1 MKKVLIANRG
11 EIAVRVIRALREMGL
26 PSVAV
31 YSKAD
36 KYAMHARIADEAVCI
51 GGNHAK
57 DSYLNAYNILSAAEV
72 TGSDAIHPGYG
83 FLSEN
88 TQFVRMCNQS
98 NITFIG
104 PNVNAMDAMGHK
116 LNARILMH
124 EAGVPVIPGTFEKL
138 KDVKD
143 ARKAAKKIGYPVMIK
158 AAVGGGGRGIRKV
171 LNENDM
177 LAAFASASEEALA
190 AFGNADLYMEKC
202 IENAR
207 HIEVQLLCDKH
218 GHAVH
223 LYERECSLQR
233 RSQKIMEEA
242 PSPILSKELREK
254 IGRSA
259 VKAALKVGYDSA
271 GTVEFLV
278 EKKTG
283 NYYFMELNARIQV
296 EHPITEMITGIDI
309 VKNQI
314 ASAAGLE
321 LPFKQS
327 DIHLHGH
334 AIECRINAEDPDR
347 NFAPCAGKIK
357 ALHVPGGFGVRF
369 DSAIYEGCTIPPYYD
384 SMIGKMIT
392 HGVDRDEAL
401 AKMRSCLDELE
412 IEGLTTNIP
421 FHFRLLTNRDIVN
434 GKMDINFIDREMG
447 DKK

>member
-259 VKAALKVGYDSA
+259 VARPLSRSDTTAPVR
-271 GTVEFLV
+271 
-278 EKKTG
+278 
-283 NYYFMELNARIQV
+283 LNSWSRKRPA
-296 EHPITEMITGIDI
+296 
-309 VKNQI
+309 
-314 ASAAGLE
+314 
-321 LPFKQS
+321 
-327 DIHLHGH
+327 
-334 AIECRINAEDPDR
+334 
-347 NFAPCAGKIK
+347 
-357 ALHVPGGFGVRF
+357 
-369 DSAIYEGCTIPPYYD
+369 TII
-384 SMIGKMIT
+384 SWNSTQG
-392 HGVDRDEAL
+392 
-401 AKMRSCLDELE
+401 
-412 IEGLTTNIP
+412 
-421 FHFRLLTNRDIVN
+421 FRLSTP
-434 GKMDINFIDREMG
+434 
-447 DKK
+447 